1 MRLLANPILIRAG
14 VVLIAAGFAFVLAIF
29 VFRKLRRT
37 VTDVSPDISPLPT
50 SVHQL
55 PLHTYHAVIQQLK
68 QQKHELTAQHQTDRR
83 RAKFTESISS
93 AVLSHLS
100 SGVLFFNNAGLVR
113 QANKSAKEILGY
125 GSPTGMSAA
134 EVFRTSTIDLN
145 GKGMALSQAISDTLS
160 SGVEVSGA
168 QVEYRTPSNQERI
181 LEVTISPV
189 YAEDRSTLGAACLFA
204 DRTELA
210 HMERHLQLRGELSAE
225 MALALRTS
233 LATISGFAQQ
243 LSQNC
248 SPDVAQQLATDIAQ
262 EAAHLDRRIGGFLA
276 GGKAAVAVTSSR

>member
-1 MRLLANPILIRAG
+1 MRLLANPVLIRAG
-14 VVLIAAGFAFVLAIF
+14 LVLIAAGLAFVLAIF
-29 VFRKLRRT
+29 IFRKLRRSIT
-37 VTDVSPDISPLPT
+37 EISPDMGQLPT
-50 SVHQL
+50 SVDQL

-100 SGVLFFNNAGLVR
+100 SGVLFFNSSGLVR
-113 QANKSAKEILGY
+113 QANRSAKEILGY
-125 GSPTGMSAA
+125 ESPAGMSAA
-134 EVFRTSTIDLN
+134 EVFRASTIDVSGN
-145 GKGMALSQAISDTLS
+145 RMTLSEAVSNTIS
-160 SGVEVSGA
+160 SGVEVSRA
-168 QVEYRTPSNQERI
+168 QVEYRTPSNQERV

-189 YAEDRSTLGAACLFA
+189 YAEDKSTLGAACLFA

-210 HMERHLQLRGELSAE
+210 QMERHLQMRGELSAE

-248 SPDVAQQLATDIAQ
+248 SPDAARQLATDIAQ

-276 GGKAAVAVTSSR
+276 GGKAAVASTSSK